1 MSAKGQHGRQANE
14 GETYDGL
21 NASSVWGMDL
31 LRPINALDDLQIR
44 GQPADQPWA
53 RGNQCG
59 RSIRNGQ
66 SQSSCRMYNMSY
78 LREVINDLVGAL
90 QSQLALLLEAAS
102 GINSDGQVL
111 AVVLSL
117 GEILN
122 VFKIT
127 K

>member
-1 MSAKGQHGRQANE
+1 
-14 GETYDGL
+14 
-21 NASSVWGMDL
+21 
-31 LRPINALDDLQIR
+31 
-44 GQPADQPWA
+44 
-53 RGNQCG
+53 
-59 RSIRNGQ
+59 
-66 SQSSCRMYNMSY
+66 MYNMSY
-78 LREVINDLVGAL
+78 LREVIDDLVGAL

-102 GINSDGQVL
+102 GIDSDGQVL